1 VTAPVSAHRL
11 GGVLQLVLDAP
22 QRRNALSRPMLAAL
36 AGHLVDLD
44 EDVTGVVIS
53 GNGGVFSAGADFAE
67 LTGTSADLEY
77 DDAVTAVREAISSC
91 PRLVVAAIEG
101 PCMGAAADLA
111 LACDFQVAGEDSFVE
126 IPAVRLGLLYNPEA
140 LAGLARTLPATVV
153 RRLVLLGERFEA
165 REALTCGLVTHL
177 VPRGDA
183 ATRAAELL
191 ESVTSAEL
199 DAIAA
204 TKGFLRAI
212 ATGDDAA
219 STWQDRRRE
228 LLDSPVRRAAVDLAH
243 ARHPHGD
250 PRPQS

>member
-1 VTAPVSAHRL
+1 VNGPVSAHRI

-22 QRRNALSRPMLAAL
+22 RRKNALSRPMLGAL
-36 AGHLVDLD
+36 AGHFADLD

-77 DDAVTAVREAISSC
+77 DDAVNAVREAIWSC
-91 PRLVVAAIEG
+91 PRLVVAALEG
-101 PCMGAAADLA
+101 PSVGAAADLA
-111 LACDFQVAGEDSFVE
+111 LACDFQVAGEDSFLE

-140 LAGLARTLPATVV
+140 LASLARTLPATVV
-153 RRLVLLGERFEA
+153 RRLVLLGERFDA
-165 REALTCGLVTHL
+165 REAFTCGLVTHL
-177 VPRGDA
+177 APRGDA
-183 ATRAAELL
+183 AKRAVELL
-191 ESVTSAEL
+191 DAVTSSEL

-204 TKGFLRAI
+204 TKGFLRAV

-228 LLDSPVRRAAVDLAH
+228 LLDSPARRAAIELAQ
-243 ARHPHGD
+243 ARHPHGQ